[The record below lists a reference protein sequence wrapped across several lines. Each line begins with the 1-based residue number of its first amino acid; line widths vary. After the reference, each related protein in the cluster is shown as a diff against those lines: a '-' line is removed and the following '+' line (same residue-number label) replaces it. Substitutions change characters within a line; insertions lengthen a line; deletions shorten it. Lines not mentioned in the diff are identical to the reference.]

1 MKMHA
6 TPRSLLC
13 AGLFSLAGTLFAQH
27 AAAQATPDEVKQLGK
42 TLTPVG
48 ANPEGNADG
57 SIPKWAGATDKPVG
71 DWKWGKV
78 RLDYSRYKDEK
89 PLFTIDGANASKY
102 ADKLTPGE
110 LEMLKLKGYQMNVY
124 PSHRDCS
131 YPDFVLKNTIDGAT
145 VSKIAADGWSLGD
158 AIMPGVPFPIPK
170 KGIEAVW
177 NYLMRYQGS
186 GLRWED
192 AYTTVSPKAGSTAG
206 VITRWDQAT
215 YFPWGKKGA
224 WHPKDYNSIQQGF
237 YYGFTEPAS
246 LAGQKL
252 VQTYYLKDDTESFY
266 YFTGQRR
273 VRRLPS
279 YAYDTPIIGF
289 ENQYPNDSL
298 FMYYGNPDR
307 FDWKIVGKKE
317 IYIPY
322 NALDLVNQRRPMQ
335 GVAQPYIPN
344 DMRRYELHRVW
355 VIEGDLK
362 AGMRHSAPKKVLYL
376 DEDTWLAAAAE
387 EYDANGKLWRHKEA
401 GVIPAWE
408 IDACSNASLVMFY
421 DFSNGRYLLD
431 SNVVGGAK
439 DIRFM
444 PDEKGDPHFNTNY
457 YTPENLRS
465 ISER

>member
-1 MKMHA
+1 MKKHA
-6 TPRSLLC
+6 YQGSLLGATLLTL
-13 AGLFSLAGTLFAQH
+13 AGALLAGTAS
-27 AAAQATPDEVKQLGK
+27 AGITADEAKQLGK
-42 TLTPVG
+42 SLTPVG

-57 SIPKWAGATDKPVG
+57 SISKWSGATDKPVG
-71 DWKWGKV
+71 EWKWGKV
-78 RLDYSRYKDEK
+78 RVDYSRYKDEK
-89 PLFTIDGANASKY
+89 PLFVIDAANAAKY

-110 LEMLKLKGYQMNVY
+110 LEMLKLKGYQMTVY

-131 YPDFVLKNTIDGAT
+131 FPDFVLSNTANGAT
-145 VSKIAADGWSLGD
+145 KSKIAANGWSLAEAD
-158 AIMPGVPFPIPK
+158 LPGVPFPIPK
-170 KGIEAVW
+170 AGIEAVW
-177 NYLMRYQGS
+177 NYLMRYQGV
-186 GLRWED
+186 GLRWDD

-206 VITRWDQAT
+206 VVTRWDQAT
-215 YFPWGKKGA
+215 YFPWGKKGTWSPA
-224 WHPKDYNSIQQGF
+224 QVNDVQQGF

-252 VQTYYLKDDTESFY
+252 IQSYYFSKDTESFY

-273 VRRLPS
+273 VRRLPT

-307 FDWKIVGKKE
+307 FDWSIVGKKE

-322 NALDLVNQRRPMQ
+322 DALELVNQRHRMQ
-335 GVAQPYIPN
+335 GVAQPYIDN

-355 VIEGDLK
+355 VVEGKLK
-362 AGMRHSAPKKVLYL
+362 AGMRHSAPRKVLYL

-387 EYDANGKLWRHKEA
+387 EYDAAGKLWRHKEA
-401 GVIPAWE
+401 GVMPAWE
-408 IDACSNASLVMFY
+408 INACVNASLVMFY
-421 DFSNGRYLLD
+421 DFSNGRYVLD

-439 DIRFM
+439 DIKFIA
-444 PDEKGDPHFNTNY
+444 DEKEDSHFNSNF
-457 YTPENLRS
+457 YTPENLRA